1 MDSTHIRWIGKSLK
15 KKYSSKDPKGRK
27 WKNRKRQ
34 REHNRKEKPKRAPVV
49 PNRRD
54 P

>member
-1 MDSTHIRWIGKSLK
+1 MDSTHIKWLEKTLG
-15 KKYSSKDPKGRK
+15 KKYSSKDPKCRQ

-34 REHNRKEKPKRAPVV
+34 TEHDRKKEPKRAPVV
-49 PNRRD
+49 PDRRG